1 MEQLNYILLFKIQH
15 LYWFTFF
22 RWMFIL
28 ALSAWRLF
36 LRPQTI
42 LSHRFYPVLEVIC
55 HSTLALLFF
64 PFLKWESF
72 SSGSLFQA
80 SQEKRKQ
87 KGVILLKIEELFIF
101 SLATVCPRFL
111 LFYDWIN
118 LCRSTVTC
126 VRYRCGTHLLIHT
139 IKYTCN
145 RSTHN
150 ITYVLKSN

>member
-28 ALSAWRLF
+28 ALSVWRLF

-80 SQEKRKQ
+80 SQEKPNQ
-87 KGVILLKIEELFIF
+87 KEAIQLKIELLIF
-101 SLATVCPRFL
+101 STGTVCTRFL
-111 LFYDWIN
+111 QFYDLIN
-118 LCRSTVTC
+118 LCYSTVNC
-126 VRYRCGTHLLIHT
+126 KVFVKAPWSWGLAGNC
-139 IKYTCN
+139 
-145 RSTHN
+145 
-150 ITYVLKSN
+150 